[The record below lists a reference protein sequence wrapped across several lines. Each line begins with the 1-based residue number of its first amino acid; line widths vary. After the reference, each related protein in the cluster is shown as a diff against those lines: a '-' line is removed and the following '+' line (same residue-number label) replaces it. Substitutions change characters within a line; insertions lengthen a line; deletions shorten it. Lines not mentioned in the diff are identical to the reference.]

1 MIRLRELE
9 VHHTDLALGYS
20 FADILDPVVR
30 VLLDDVSRHLRGT
43 VIDLPGPVRRA
54 GKAISAAGLEHRADA
69 VVGSFFD
76 ELPARADGY
85 LLSSILHNWNDA
97 AAARIMRRCADAA
110 STTGRVFVVDYFD
123 EQSVQTE
130 GDLRMLCYFGGR
142 QHTPEQLSELAGSA
156 GLEIASTLPA
166 GRMSIVELRASR

>member
-97 AAARIMRRCADAA
+97 A

-123 EQSVQTE
+123 DQSVQTE
-130 GDLRMLCYFGGR
+130 GDLRMLCYFGGEAAY
-142 QHTPEQLSELAGSA
+142 P
-156 GLEIASTLPA
+156 
-166 GRMSIVELRASR
+166 RAAE